1 MDDLLDDVKEAMLPP
16 HYIIRNQA
24 QPTLYWSRAGWTDY
38 SSAETYLPVDQEH
51 MELPD
56 GGQWVPIE
64 EGVPVATAFGM
75 PLGLSMDGQHA
86 WRTVIGVLLQDGI
99 QDPGCNPRVF
109 APAENGA
116 ELIIEHDGGAHAPF
130 FNLDYG
136 AFLSFS
142 GMTTALRNA
151 GYIVEA
157 ETPVRS
163 VVFKMLPEE
172 DELEQLIGD
181 QESADVRD
189 AIVSDPETEIAV
201 QTIESAGFEVY
212 KTART
217 RLMYNKHNTTV
228 ITARPRVP
236 MNHLCEVRLVRMI
249 KEAVEKFRAIPGVLP
264 ISYSQVWGIKTGH
277 WIVQFFLT
285 HEQMTESEDDM
296 KDALDPSESTKEER
310 LRYLFNHFGLH
321 IEAMSAQALDGGW
334 GDLGHPQWYIRSY
347 LQPTNA
353 EPWTM
358 NGVAGPEFIS
368 FLQKMKSSIGE
379 LLETTEVECST
390 KFRNDMGAWM
400 IRWYIGDRDII
411 QSRVV
416 EAKEDAAQEGLD
428 DESELG
434 KEVGP
439 PSDHA
444 EMPSGLQ
451 GWQDELQ
458 GVYSSFEEANPFIR
472 GSVNPADFGV
482 QEGLLEDVDD
492 EIKAAVKD
500 IDHDPSDEQKEAGNY
515 QKGHVVVHGLDLSIE
530 NRKGGVR
537 SGKDKDGKEWKVT
550 LPAHYGYI
558 KGTEGKDKDHIDVFV
573 GPDTDSEKVFVV
585 NQQKLEG
592 GFDEHKV
599 MLCFNDRKD
608 AVKTYDKAYNDG
620 LGPKLRQSVVST
632 TVDKFHAWLE
642 KGDHKKP
649 FKDVVLQ
656 EVLDPDVPSLEQLT
670 PFVHDREC
678 FLQAEELVNNFP
690 NLSYDDGAY
699 LPMIEGG
706 GHAWVKTPM
715 GTIIDVTHS
724 QIDPNVPILIA
735 VPGSS
740 EYSNYL
746 SWREMNPHQY
756 RLVYG
761 QSKEEYP
768 LAEAEED
775 ALDLDFDWKDV
786 AGLAPDV
793 AKMKGDALAKAYTEM
808 LSQKLRGDVS
818 GYYTGGGWIT
828 VSGHNLP
835 AHPDMV
841 HLYPNGWSMG
851 QNVRCTKARNDILKF
866 QNESLQEAVNE
877 PKIFRGNEVRLGSIV
892 ATR

>member
-16 HYIIRNQA
+16 HYLIRNQA

-163 VVFKMLPEE
+163 AVFKMLPEE

-296 KDALDPSESTKEER
+296 KDAMDPSESTKEER

-416 EAKEDAAQEGLD
+416 EAREDAAQEGLD

-458 GVYSSFEEANPFIR
+458 GVYSSFEEFLAYDEMYGLAARLGFQTAREAWEANPFIR

-482 QEGLLEDVDD
+482 QEGLVEDVDD

-585 NQQKLEG
+585 NQKKLEG

-599 MLCFNDRKD
+599 MLCFNDRKE

-649 FKDVVLQ
+649 FKDV
-656 EVLDPDVPSLEQLT
+656 P
-670 PFVHDREC
+670 
-678 FLQAEELVNNFP
+678 LV
-690 NLSYDDGAY
+690 
-699 LPMIEGG
+699 
-706 GHAWVKTPM
+706 
-715 GTIIDVTHS
+715 
-724 QIDPNVPILIA
+724 
-735 VPGSS
+735 
-740 EYSNYL
+740 
-746 SWREMNPHQY
+746 
-756 RLVYG
+756 
-761 QSKEEYP
+761 
-768 LAEAEED
+768 EAEED